1 MVASAVDLK
10 SMSTRYF
17 EDFKVGQRF
26 TSGTRLVSETD
37 LTQFAE
43 LTGDKNRI
51 HLDAEHARTTR
62 FGQRVVHGAYGISIF
77 FGLLHEAGLV
87 RESAIAVTDLDWRFT
102 APIFIGDRLHFEMLI
117 TRCRP
122 SSAEHVGC
130 IHPAV
135 RMLNDTGTVV
145 QQGRTTML
153 VAARSQ
159 AVVTPETDVGS
170 LSWARCLADVLATDP
185 SFAAGTAG
193 FDGAIGICS
202 GAEESQFRIYKGE
215 ILEVGSRT
223 PLGADFT
230 IYGEEAAWVELLLS
244 SRNDYIARA
253 MSGEFSVRGDMYTYL
268 RLTKAVQAICDA
280 GRELTRRSPNFV
292 GRDGP

>member
-1 MVASAVDLK
+1 VVTSDVDLK
-10 SMSTRYF
+10 ATATRYF
-17 EDFKVGQRF
+17 EDFRVGQRF
-26 TSGTRLVSETD
+26 TSGTRLVTEAD
-37 LTQFAE
+37 LIQFAG

-51 HLDAEHARTTR
+51 HIDAEYARATR

-77 FGLLHEAGLV
+77 FGLLHDAGLV

-102 APIFIGDRLHFEMLI
+102 APIFVGDRLHFEMLI

-122 SSAEHVGC
+122 SATDQAGR
-130 IHPAV
+130 IHRAV
-135 RMLNDTGTVV
+135 RMLNDAGTVV
-145 QQGRTTML
+145 QQGDTAML

-159 AVVTPETDVGS
+159 AAATPQTDVGS
-170 LSWARCLADVLATDP
+170 PGWVRCLADALARDA

-193 FDGAIGICS
+193 FDGTIGICS
-202 GAEESQFRIYKGE
+202 GTEESQLRIYKGE
-215 ILEVGSRT
+215 IIDVGTRM

-230 IYGEEAAWVELLLS
+230 ICGDEAAWVELLLS
-244 SRNDYIARA
+244 SRNDFMARA

-280 GRELTRRSPNFV
+280 ARELAQGCPNFADR
-292 GRDGP
+292 GGP